1 LASNAI
7 SVPRDAAITHRTDSA
22 GSFFISPISTFI
34 LFAISVSDKEKAK
47 GSESPYYKALLAVG
61 VKPEEVEVVSPSHPS
76 IPDIKGYDGVLFT
89 GGKDINPKYYE
100 EAVKYPGLVQI
111 DAKRDAFEF
120 ELFDR
125 AHRHGLP
132 ILGICR
138 GLQMINVKF
147 GGTLYQDLNSEA
159 PVEHEHMQ
167 SAPRP
172 EPTHAVTLTDPESRL
187 AETFKGSCRVNS
199 LHRQAIKRLGRGLKV
214 TAHSEDGLVEAVE
227 SADAYPFLIAVQ
239 WHPEEMVDQPE
250 PRKLFEKFVA
260 KCRELAAQRS

>member
-1 LASNAI
+1 
-7 SVPRDAAITHRTDSA
+7 
-22 GSFFISPISTFI
+22 
-34 LFAISVSDKEKAK
+34 
-47 GSESPYYKALLAVG
+47 
-61 VKPEEVEVVSPSHPS
+61 
-76 IPDIKGYDGVLFT
+76 
-89 GGKDINPKYYE
+89 
-100 EAVKYPGLVQI
+100 
-111 DAKRDAFEF
+111 
-120 ELFDR
+120 
-125 AHRHGLP
+125 
-132 ILGICR
+132 
-138 GLQMINVKF
+138 MINVKF